1 MTVRAESESGK
12 TQHSADLFQVKVYS
26 LGPVLDGADKLIVQV
41 TSIVLGAIGV
51 AFIILLCAAVV
62 GRYLMDLP
70 LAFIEESSRILLVW
84 FFMLGVGL
92 AFRKKAHVAVEFF
105 VERMPP
111 AWRSAC
117 SVLAN
122 LIGIIFVCHVA
133 LGGLYGLQAASRQVE
148 PTLGISGL
156 WAALAIPCG
165 SILLIYH
172 QVRALVERYFGI
184 PVDGGVR

>member
-1 MTVRAESESGK
+1 MTVRAESESGN
-12 TQHSADLFQVKVYS
+12 TQHSADLFEVKAYS
-26 LGPVLDGADKLIVQV
+26 LGPVLDGVDKLIVQA
-41 TSIVLGAIGV
+41 TSILLGAIGA
-51 AFIILLCAAVV
+51 AFIILLCAAVL

-105 VERMPP
+105 VERMPHSI
-111 AWRSAC
+111 RSAC
-117 SVLAN
+117 ALLAN
-122 LIGIIFVCHVA
+122 LVGLVFVGHVA
-133 LGGLYGLQAASRQVE
+133 LGGLYGLEAASRQVE

-172 QVRALVERYFGI
+172 QIRALVERYFGAAN
-184 PVDGGVR
+184 DGGGR